1 MWHGYA
7 ETCRRKVTSSHIEGE
22 FNWYLDENDD
32 SKCTE

>member
-7 ETCRRKVTSSHIEGE
+7 ETCRRKVTSHVVGE
-22 FNWYLDENDD
+22 FNWYLDENGD